1 MATFLSESRHGTQT
15 GLRSV
20 SNILVPLDGSELS
33 RVAVPV
39 VHYLVELYKATPH
52 LIYAGEQALDPGK
65 RMQQMGVGWSEL
77 PGAVIDQ
84 SSGTAPEIILG
95 LTKKLERCLIV
106 MCTHTGHK
114 RDPGHFGSVTE
125 AVLAGDPERII
136 LIAPE
141 RKREPFRIRTLVL
154 CHDGSPSA
162 AVAAGPAAELARLSD
177 ADVVTA
183 VVAAPCTECPEE
195 LGSLPVPQYIDQPQ
209 HEWPTWAQEFS
220 MRLLAMG
227 STPASLKFELVVSGG
242 QPDSELTQL
251 ARKRNADMVIMAV
264 AGDWKRS
271 RHNVPRVVARDSG
284 CPVFFVGSDI
294 GEQEYEAVK
303 P

>member
-1 MATFLSESRHGTQT
+1 MATSLSESRR
-15 GLRSV
+15 GLQKAPRSV

-33 RVAVPV
+33 RVALPV
-39 VHYLVELYKATPH
+39 VHYLVQLYKATPH
-52 LIYAGEQALDPGK
+52 LVYAGEQALDPGE
-65 RMQQMGVGWSEL
+65 RMQQLGVGWSEL
-77 PGAVIDQ
+77 PGSVVDQ
-84 SSGTAPEIILG
+84 SSGLAPEIILS
-95 LTKKLERCLIV
+95 LTKRLEQCLIV

-114 RDPGHFGSVTE
+114 RDPDHFGSVTE
-125 AVLAGDPERII
+125 TVLAGNPERII

-141 RKREPFRIRTLVL
+141 VEHEPFRIRTVVL
-154 CHDGSPSA
+154 CHDGTPSA
-162 AVAAGPAAELARLSD
+162 TIAAGPTAELAHLSG

-220 MRLLAMG
+220 TRMLAMG
-227 STPASLKFELVVSGG
+227 STPASLKFELVVLGG
-242 QPDSELTQL
+242 QPGPKLTQL

-271 RHNVPRVVARDSG
+271 RHSVPRVVARDSG
-284 CPVFFVGSDI
+284 CPVFFVRSDV
-294 GEQEYEAVK
+294 GKQEYKAVK